1 MFFIGL
7 FMLIAVTFSAMLL
20 SGDISVFIDAPSA
33 IWVLLLTISFMFA
46 ATSVQQVKQAFIILI
61 NNDKT
66 REESQYQQAKRVFT
80 IMGTTAVFGGLFL
93 SVLGWVALANH
104 LDALEVFGTGFSI
117 AALPLCY
124 GIFLK
129 LVAYLAAEKIQ
140 SLASA

>member
-20 SGDISVFIDAPSA
+20 SGDLSVFIDAPSA

-46 ATSVQQVKQAFIILI
+46 ATSVKQVKQAFIILI
-61 NNDKT
+61 NNNKT
-66 REESQYQQAKRVFT
+66 HEESQYQQAKRVFT
-80 IMGTTAVFGGLFL
+80 ILGSSAAFGGLFL

-104 LDALEVFGTGFSI
+104 LDALDAFGASFSI

-140 SLASA
+140 SLAEA